1 MRFTLEIYL
10 NVGQINEKSIVHTA
24 WTMYVHVIE
33 RYIWTTQKKTLCK
46 LLILKL
52 EKTR

>member
-1 MRFTLEIYL
+1 MSLTLEIYL
-10 NVGQINEKSIVHTA
+10 NVGQINEKSTVHTA

-33 RYIWTTQKKTLCK
+33 RYIWTTHKKPLCK
-46 LLILKL
+46 LFIFKL